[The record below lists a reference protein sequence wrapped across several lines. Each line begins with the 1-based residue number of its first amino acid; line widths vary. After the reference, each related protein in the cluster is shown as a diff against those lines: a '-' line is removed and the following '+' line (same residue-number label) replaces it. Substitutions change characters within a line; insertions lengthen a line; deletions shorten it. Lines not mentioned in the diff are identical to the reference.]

1 LLKYLEITGA
11 RNIKDLIR
19 KIIKWWKS
27 KENNLEEIRRESN
40 KKFDPCIAMAGDA
53 TGL

>member
-27 KENNLEEIRRESN
+27 KENNLEYCN